1 MPALLLYYPIYNY
14 AISSQVRGVS
24 VGPIFQSSDRF
35 ATINE
40 WFLVARGQAEELD
53 PTAQPESGELNPT
66 PQP

>member
-1 MPALLLYYPIYNY
+1 PALLLYYQVYDY

-40 WFLVARGQAEELD
+40 WFLVARSAAEELD
-53 PTAQPESGELNPT
+53 ATPLPENAQPTELM
-66 PQP
+66 QP